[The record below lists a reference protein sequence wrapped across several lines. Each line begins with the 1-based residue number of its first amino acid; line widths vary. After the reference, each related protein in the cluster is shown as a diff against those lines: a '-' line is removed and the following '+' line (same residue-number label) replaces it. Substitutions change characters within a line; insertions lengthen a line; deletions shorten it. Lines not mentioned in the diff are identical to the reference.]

1 MLFRITSPVYF
12 LGIAEAKW
20 KATITHWFMDTCH
33 KKGLLRRL
41 YTQNID
47 GLDFQTTMP
56 TDKIVPVHG
65 SMGVVFCENCQKT
78 CPVEEFNLK
87 VRKNI
92 KDIYKIDPTAPEE
105 STPIPCEHCGKNSVK
120 PGTVLYGS
128 RLPDRFFK
136 TLTEDFPNDVDL
148 LIVAGTSLTVS
159 PANTLPTVVHKNTP
173 RLIVNREPVGS
184 ELGIAY
190 GAYAVRD
197 IFSPQDCDAVFL
209 YLANK
214 LGWLEDLKVHLDILP
229 PLSQQLIK
237 DLIEKNEI
245 PGFKK

>member
-1 MLFRITSPVYF
+1 MESHNYSLVYPY
-12 LGIAEAKW
+12 LLQ
-20 KATITHWFMDTCH
+20 

-47 GLDFQTTMP
+47 GLDFQTNLP

-65 SMGVVFCENCQKT
+65 SMGVIVCEECHKT
-78 CPVEEFNLK
+78 CPVEEFNQK

-105 STPIPCEHCGKNSVK
+105 STPIPCEHCGKTAVK

-136 TLTEDFPNDVDL
+136 CLQEDFPEQVDL

-159 PANTLPTVVHKNTP
+159 PANELPTVVKKN
-173 RLIVNREPVGS
+173 
-184 ELGIAY
+184 
-190 GAYAVRD
+190 
-197 IFSPQDCDAVFL
+197 DA
-209 YLANK
+209 AINC
-214 LGWLEDLKVHLDILP
+214 
-229 PLSQQLIK
+229 
-237 DLIEKNEI
+237 
-245 PGFKK
+245 